1 MSSIFF
7 LAITGS
13 LNLYRVGKEDA
24 ISFLNLTF
32 PVKFPH
38 IKTIQTTE
46 TDIKCIIYSHDTKN

>member
-1 MSSIFF
+1 MSSIFL

-13 LNLYRVGKEDA
+13 LNLYWVGKEDA
-24 ISFLNLTF
+24 ISFLNLRVH
-32 PVKFPH
+32 VKLPH